1 LRERRVTL
9 PYKPRPIFI
18 PFHERTQRFA
28 IGVARRRAGKT
39 VACVND
45 VIKRAYL
52 SPLPNYRASYI
63 APFKGQA
70 KDVAWEY
77 LKRYSMPLWDK
88 YKPNEN
94 ELYVRLFNDARIK
107 ILGADNED
115 SLRGGYLDDVVLDEY
130 ADMSPTIWSA
140 IIRPMLTDRKGTA
153 TFIGTPKGR
162 NSFFKLFQTAQSDP
176 NWFWFILKASETP
189 LSPEDE
195 AEIADA
201 RRDMTPEQ
209 YAQEFECSFD
219 AAIVGAYYGKEMTAA
234 QEEGRIRVG
243 LTRVPESPMH
253 TAWDFGNGLN
263 MAVWAFQVG
272 ERGPLIHDFIQ
283 MSGAYFEDYLKECN
297 ARGYDGFNY
306 VPHDAKVPSFET
318 GRTRIET
325 MLAYKRKLPP
335 NGPLP
340 PLSVDDGI
348 NAVKL
353 MLPRCQFNAET
364 CEAGIEALRQYVQE
378 WDEKARVYKKT
389 PKHDWASHAADALRY
404 LAMAWREMKTV
415 EPPEPKPLF
424 IPTEELTIGQWMK
437 YSRREGKRERA

>member
-1 LRERRVTL
+1 VTAERRATL

-18 PFHERTQRFA
+18 PYHERTQRFA

-77 LKRYSMPLWDK
+77 LKRYSMPLWDR

-115 SLRGGYLDDVVLDEY
+115 SLRGGYLDDVVMDEY
-130 ADMSPTIWSA
+130 ADMSPTIWPQ

-162 NSFFKLFQTAQSDP
+162 NDFFKLLQKAQSEP
-176 NWFWFILKASETP
+176 ENWFWFILKASEVP
-189 LSPEDE
+189 LTPEDR
-195 AEIADA
+195 AEIAEA
-201 RRDMTPEQ
+201 RRDMTPDQ
-209 YAQEFECSFD
+209 YAQEYECSFD
-219 AAIVGAYYGKEMTAA
+219 AAILGAYYGKEMTAA
-234 QEEGRIRVG
+234 QEEGRIIANLARLPGPV
-243 LTRVPESPMH
+243 H
-253 TAWDFGNGLN
+253 TAWDFGNGAN
-263 MAVWAFQVG
+263 MAIWAFQVG

-283 MSGAYFEDYLKECN
+283 MSGCYFEDYLKEVTE
-297 ARGYDGFNY
+297 RGYDGFDY
-306 VPHDAKVPSFET
+306 VPHDARVPSFET

-325 MLAYKRKLPP
+325 MAAHKRKPVL
-335 NGPLP
+335 
-340 PLSVDDGI
+340 VADHKRDDGI
-348 NAVKL
+348 NATKL
-353 MLPRCQFNAET
+353 MLPRTIFNADT
-364 CEAGIEALRQYVQE
+364 CAPGLEALRQYRQE
-378 WDEKARVYKKT
+378 WDDRAKVFKRE
-389 PKHDWASHAADALRY
+389 PKHDWASHPADALRY
-404 LAMAWREMKTV
+404 LAMGWREHIQPQ
-415 EPPEPKPLF
+415 PPETKPLF
-424 IPTEELTIGQWMK
+424 IPTEEMTIGDWMRF
-437 YSRREGKRERA
+437 SAREEKRERV

>member
-1 LRERRVTL
+1 MSDERRATI
-9 PYKPRPIFI
+9 PYKPRSIFI
-18 PFHERTQRFA
+18 PYHERSQRFA
-28 IGVARRRAGKT
+28 IGVAARRRGKT

-130 ADMSPTIWSA
+130 ADMSPTIWPS
-140 IIRPMLTDRKGTA
+140 IIRPMLTDRRGSA

-162 NSFFKLFQTAQSDP
+162 NDFFKLLQKAQADSD
-176 NWFWFILKASETP
+176 WFWFILKASEVP
-189 LSPEDE
+189 LTPEDR
-195 AEIADA
+195 AEIAEA

-209 YAQEFECSFD
+209 YAQEYECSFD
-219 AAIVGAYYGKEMTAA
+219 AAILGAYYGKEMTAA
-234 QEEGRIRVG
+234 QEEGRIRPG
-243 LTRVPESPMH
+243 LARLPGPMN

-283 MSGAYFEDYLKECN
+283 MSGCYFEDYLKEVV
-297 ARGYDGFNY
+297 ARGYDGFDY
-306 VPHDAKVPSFET
+306 VPHDAKVRSFET

-325 MLAYKRKLPP
+325 MAAFKRKPVLIADHC
-335 NGPLP
+335 
-340 PLSVDDGI
+340 VDDGI
-348 NAVKL
+348 HAAKL
-353 MLPRCQFNAET
+353 MLPRTVFNADT
-364 CEAGIEALRQYVQE
+364 CGPGIEALRQYVQE
-378 WDEKARVYKKT
+378 WDDKARVFKKA

-404 LAMAWREMKTV
+404 LAMAWREMKHV
-415 EPPEPKPLF
+415 GPPEKPPLF
-424 IPTEELTIGQWMK
+424 IPNEEMTIGDWIK
-437 YSRREGKRERA
+437 FSTREEKRERA